1 MDVTAMDDFYN
12 NESAGDSSID
22 DVADKD
28 ESLPELRYDI
38 SSYGVDFD
46 VEGLVQRLNK
56 GEIFIPEWQRS
67 YVWNHRQASTFVES
81 LLLGLPVPGVFL
93 GLDSESYD
101 LIVIDGQQRLKTLQC
116 FYQGQRPDL
125 SPDRPAAFTLK
136 DVHKRFSGLTYH
148 QLAANDR
155 RHLDTSIIHATVIK
169 QDTAPGAD
177 TSMYHL
183 FQRLNS
189 GGRSLNSQEIRC
201 AIYRGR
207 LINRIRRL
215 NQYPDWRLIIGAP
228 HIRMKDQELILR
240 FMAMWHSGEQYTES
254 MAEFLNAFTQINR
267 NPDESWLDTTAD
279 LFKKVISTFHRATEK
294 RTFRLD
300 QAQPVNAAVFDSMSI
315 GLATRLRDREIHHD
329 RVRVVHRSLVHN
341 EEYLG
346 SVTQATSNRESV
358 RTRMNLAVSAFAD
371 A

>member
-1 MDVTAMDDFYN
+1 MTAADDFN
-12 NESAGDSSID
+12 HNGSAANSAID
-22 DVADKD
+22 DAADKD
-28 ESLPELRYDI
+28 ESLPELRYDL

-56 GEIFIPEWQRS
+56 GEIIVPEWQRS
-67 YVWNHRQASTFVES
+67 YVWTHRQASSFIES
-81 LLLGLPVPGVFL
+81 LLVGLPVPGVFL

-125 SPDRPAAFTLK
+125 NPGRPLAFTLR
-136 DVHKRFSGLTYH
+136 DVHKRFSGLTYQ
-148 QLAANDR
+148 QLTANDR
-155 RHLDTSIIHATVIK
+155 RYLDTSIIHATVIK
-169 QDTAPGAD
+169 QDAPPGSD

-183 FQRLNS
+183 FQRLNN

-207 LINRIRRL
+207 LIDSIRRL
-215 NQYPDWRLIIGAP
+215 NQYPDWRSIIGAP

-240 FMAMWHSGEQYTES
+240 FMAMWHSGERYTES
-254 MAEFLNAFTQINR
+254 MTEFLNAFTQINR

-279 LFKKVISTFHRATEK
+279 LFKEVISTFHQATDK

-315 GLATRLRDREIHHD
+315 GLATRLKDHEIRHDTVRDIHD
-329 RVRVVHRSLVHN
+329 SLVHN

-358 RTRMNLAVSAFAD
+358 RIRMKLAVSAFAD

>member
-1 MDVTAMDDFYN
+1 MTAVEDFEKN
-12 NESAGDSSID
+12 GSTGDSAID
-22 DVADKD
+22 DAADKD
-28 ESLPELRYDI
+28 KSLPALRYDI

-46 VEGLVQRLNK
+46 VVGIVRRLSQ
-56 GEIFIPEWQRS
+56 GEILIPEWQRS
-67 YVWNHRQASTFVES
+67 YVWTHRQASSFIES
-81 LLLGLPVPGVFL
+81 LLVGLPVPGVFL
-93 GLDSESYD
+93 GLDSETYD

-125 SPDRPAAFTLK
+125 SSERPIAFTLR
-136 DVHKRFSGLTYH
+136 DVHKRFSGLTYQ
-148 QLAANDR
+148 QLTANDR
-155 RHLDTSIIHATVIK
+155 RRLDASIIHATVIK
-169 QDTAPGAD
+169 QDAAPDAD

-207 LINRIRRL
+207 LLDRIRCL
-215 NQYPDWRLIIGAP
+215 NQYPDWRFIIGAP

-240 FMAMWHSGEQYTES
+240 FMAMWHSGERYTES
-254 MAEFLNAFTQINR
+254 MAEFLNTFTQTNR

-279 LFKKVISTFHRATEK
+279 LFKRVISTFHRATEK

-300 QAQPVNAAVFDSMSI
+300 QAQSVNAAVFDSMSI

-329 RVRVVHRSLVHN
+329 KVRDVHDSLVHN
-341 EEYLG
+341 EQYLG

-358 RTRMNLAVSAFAD
+358 RTRMKLAVSAFAD